1 MLGPFNDDPSTSFY
15 PFPLSPNS
23 PSFQNDNFVHFSDCL
38 TATLKQKYLF
48 GQPVPCDVMQ
58 SNCYHYL
65 LLGQAMR
72 CILFKKLFFQN
83 SGISAAHT
91 HKTFYITLT

>member
-1 MLGPFNDDPSTSFY
+1 M
-15 PFPLSPNS
+15 
-23 PSFQNDNFVHFSDCL
+23 HFSDCL

-72 CILFKKLFFQN
+72 CILFKKLFFKIGVYLLLIRTN
-83 SGISAAHT
+83 ILLHA
-91 HKTFYITLT
+91 YIMNKFQSKMIMQVHFDRDFS